1 MTAGLNCR
9 MNVWHIRN
17 ITDDATGGA
26 IVTGTL
32 AYENCEASIV
42 ESSQTL
48 LMLQQGYEVPAVFN
62 VMLKVPNNDINE
74 RDEIEVTAPPNH
86 ELFGLRLKVSGVH
99 LLPYGPSDHRRYVH
113 LAATRSSFAHS
124 NRGQ

>member
-9 MNVWHIRN
+9 MNVWRIRN
-17 ITDDATGGA
+17 AADDPTGGA

-42 ESSQTL
+42 ESSGTIMMQ
-48 LMLQQGYEVPAVFN
+48 QQGYEVPVMFN
-62 VMLKVPNNDINE
+62 VMVKIPNNDISE
-74 RDEIEVTAPPNH
+74 RDELVVTAPYNH
-86 ELFGLRLKVSGVH
+86 ELIGLRLKVSGVH

-113 LAATRSSFAHS
+113 LVATRSSFAHKDA
-124 NRGQ
+124 GQ